1 LSQNSARIGPIWGI
15 PAETFFG
22 VKKHVSKGLKQP
34 MDAYD
39 FFYETYARASK
50 DKLLEF
56 MAGWPNI
63 EAMKS
68 LSQQELA
75 KRFSAQLA
83 QTMWQQF
90 VPKNT
95 IEPPS

>member
-39 FFYETYARASK
+39 FFYET
-50 DKLLEF
+50 
-56 MAGWPNI
+56 
-63 EAMKS
+63 
-68 LSQQELA
+68 